1 MDNQLLVRWVVAF
14 AFTEI
19 VEVPIYR
26 RMLGSGFFEALG
38 ASAVT
43 HPLLWFV
50 FVPAVRGHLSYVQY
64 AAVGET
70 LVVLLEAL
78 WFGLLFKRKRA
89 LLGSLAANGASYL
102 LGLASHALFG
112 WP

>member
-1 MDNQLLVRWVVAF
+1 VQELLVRWVVAF

-19 VEVPIYR
+19 IEVPIYR
-26 RMLGSGFFEALG
+26 RMLGSKFLEAFG

-50 FVPAVRGHLSYVQY
+50 FVPAVRGHLTYVQY
-64 AAVGET
+64 AAIGEVSV
-70 LVVLLEAL
+70 LLLEAA
-78 WFGLLFKRKRA
+78 WFRFLFKREKA
-89 LLGSLAANGASYL
+89 LLGSLVANGASYF
-102 LGLASHALFG
+102 LALVAHALFG

>member
-1 MDNQLLVRWVVAF
+1 MQELLLRWVVAF

-19 VEVPIYR
+19 IEVPIYR
-26 RMLGSGFFEALG
+26 RMLGSGFLEALG

-50 FVPAVRGHLSYVQY
+50 FVPAVRGHLTYVQY
-64 AAVGET
+64 AVIGEL
-70 LVVLLEAL
+70 LVVLVEAGY
-78 WFGLLFKRKRA
+78 FALLFKRKRA
-89 LLGSLAANGASYL
+89 LLGSLAANGASYF
-102 LGLASHALFG
+102 LGLAAHALFG

>member
-1 MDNQLLVRWVVAF
+1 VVAF

-26 RMLGSGFFEALG
+26 RMLGSGFLEALG

-50 FVPAVRGHLSYVQY
+50 FVPAVRAHLSYMQY
-64 AAVGET
+64 ASIGEA

-78 WFGLLFKRKRA
+78 WFRWLFQRKGA

-102 LGLASHALFG
+102 LGLVAHALFG

>member
-1 MDNQLLVRWVVAF
+1 
-14 AFTEI
+14 
-19 VEVPIYR
+19 
-26 RMLGSGFFEALG
+26 
-38 ASAVT
+38 
-43 HPLLWFV
+43 
-50 FVPAVRGHLSYVQY
+50 
-64 AAVGET
+64 
-70 LVVLLEAL
+70 VVLLEAL

>member
-1 MDNQLLVRWVVAF
+1 MNDLLVRWVVAF

-19 VEVPIYR
+19 IEVPIYR
-26 RMLGSGFFEALG
+26 RMLGSGFLEALG

-50 FVPAVRGHLSYVQY
+50 FVPAVRHNLSYVQY
-64 AAVGET
+64 AAIGEL
-70 LVVLLEAL
+70 LVVLVEAL
-78 WFGLLFKRKRA
+78 WFRVLFKRKGA

-102 LGLASHALFG
+102 LGLVAHALFG

>member
-1 MDNQLLVRWVVAF
+1 MQELLLRWVVAF

-26 RMLGSGFFEALG
+26 RMLGSGFLEALG

-50 FVPAVRGHLSYVQY
+50 FVPAVRGHLTYVQY
-64 AAVGET
+64 AAIGEV
-70 LVVLLEAL
+70 LVVLVEAAYFAL
-78 WFGLLFKRKRA
+78 VFARKRA
-89 LLGSLAANGASYL
+89 LLASIAANGASYL
-102 LGLASHALFG
+102 LGLVAHALFG